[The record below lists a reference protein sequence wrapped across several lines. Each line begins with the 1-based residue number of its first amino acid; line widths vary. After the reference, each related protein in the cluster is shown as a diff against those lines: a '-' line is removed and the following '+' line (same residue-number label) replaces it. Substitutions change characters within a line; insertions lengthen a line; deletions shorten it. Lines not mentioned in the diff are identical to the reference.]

1 MGAHKVVLAA
11 LSPKLAAL
19 FNEATDQCDL
29 PLVVRNINFKTL
41 NIVISFLYAGK
52 VSLADKSSDVIEDFR
67 DGLDMLKIDTN
78 EKTVKKI
85 SEELKAVR
93 EFETKQELK
102 AVKAELKATK
112 LEVEGNPAKGV
123 DAKEKIK
130 RSYDNMQV
138 KDDILRPDQS
148 SVGLLRSDQIKQ
160 EPGSAVKRRRVSIS
174 PSLSPR
180 PSQDIYDLRKVIKER
195 KEVGDMVRE
204 LRDASQDS
212 STVKSMVSN
221 IPVHVRPHFDLD
233 DYASSRQPSEFRGGS
248 VIHQP
253 AISYYFTHKRPKP
266 DPNHPPCLQ
275 AMLGPLPLDLDY
287 KSLHKAVRYFGAVRK
302 LFLQGAQYMKDRYR
316 YLKKDR
322 SEKWAYVVFQE
333 EQAATRL
340 LMDGCINIGNN
351 FFGVASMEG
360 SRSRWRSDYL

>member
-130 RSYDNMQV
+130 RSYDNMQI
-138 KDDILRPDQS
+138 KDD
-148 SVGLLRSDQIKQ
+148 
-160 EPGSAVKRRRVSIS
+160 
-174 PSLSPR
+174 
-180 PSQDIYDLRKVIKER
+180 
-195 KEVGDMVRE
+195 
-204 LRDASQDS
+204 
-212 STVKSMVSN
+212 
-221 IPVHVRPHFDLD
+221 
-233 DYASSRQPSEFRGGS
+233 
-248 VIHQP
+248 
-253 AISYYFTHKRPKP
+253 
-266 DPNHPPCLQ
+266 
-275 AMLGPLPLDLDY
+275 
-287 KSLHKAVRYFGAVRK
+287 
-302 LFLQGAQYMKDRYR
+302 
-316 YLKKDR
+316 
-322 SEKWAYVVFQE
+322 
-333 EQAATRL
+333 
-340 LMDGCINIGNN
+340 
-351 FFGVASMEG
+351 
-360 SRSRWRSDYL
+360 